1 MAPTYNECLLS
12 DSQLLLDLPNARE
25 EAMYVSKKTKG
36 DLYLGGSVKESVF
49 KSIADKYEIIHLAMH
64 SLMDS
69 VRNNSS
75 MVFACNENDGDDG
88 RLYSSEI
95 YSMPLKAKM
104 VVLSSC
110 NTGMGKKFSGEGIV
124 SLARSF
130 LFAGSQSVVMAM
142 WEVEDKSGTQIVES
156 FYHNLRHY
164 QSKSTALR
172 NARLEYLENASQ
184 STTPPYYWAS
194 LVIYGDIGAL
204 YFPTWWI
211 ILAVVIIAIISI
223 NRYKNQKIQD
233 RSLL

>member
-1 MAPTYNECLLS
+1 
-12 DSQLLLDLPNARE
+12 
-25 EAMYVSKKTKG
+25 
-36 DLYLGGSVKESVF
+36 
-49 KSIADKYEIIHLAMH
+49 
-64 SLMDS
+64 
-69 VRNNSS
+69 
-75 MVFACNENDGDDG
+75 
-88 RLYSSEI
+88 
-95 YSMPLKAKM
+95 MPLNAKM

-110 NTGMGKKFSGEGIV
+110 NTGMGKKFSSEGIV

-156 FYHNLRHY
+156 FYNNLRHY

-172 NARLEYLENASQ
+172 KARLKYLENASQ

-211 ILAVVIIAIISI
+211 ILAIVILALLCF
-223 NRYKNQKIQD
+223 NRYKSQRIQD